1 MGNTSE
7 VEGSIEERVNTLTN
21 QVSVLTD
28 LLTKLV
34 TQGGGGAQVLGD
46 SAPEVEARLGGSP
59 REEGLPKSQYGIRA
73 TPPPPS
79 LREEE
84 LARQIHAG
92 GARSDV
98 GGTRSGMGGARS
110 DVGGDGSDE
119 SDADLVSR
127 SSTSSM
133 RVVRARAMGVKP
145 DSLKVSKFDGTHYN
159 LWAKSMRYY
168 LSVAGLLDVVIG
180 ESPRPIVDEEGL
192 VWLGPDRKV
201 LGDEGDVREWDSLNT
216 SACSV
221 LFNSLTRDQQHF
233 VEDCEEAHQIWI
245 ILRDIYMRSTV
256 INKSHVIEEYEA
268 YHMKKGVSMQT
279 YISGLKSLLSRL
291 KGLSV
296 DIPEE
301 LKVIKLLKGLRED
314 YEMDRKILK
323 NKEGLSFEEAC
334 GSLLSEAL
342 MQGGSGARKGENAL
356 ANAASSQTSSSKR
369 GGYKKDGTRLPKT
382 CFICG
387 GEGHFALQCP
397 RKKEGGERSYLC
409 YVCGS
414 DKHKAYA
421 CPKRAAAGGQPP
433 PKGGATDGGAKGQ
446 ASS

>member
-1 MGNTSE
+1 
-7 VEGSIEERVNTLTN
+7 
-21 QVSVLTD
+21 
-28 LLTKLV
+28 
-34 TQGGGGAQVLGD
+34 
-46 SAPEVEARLGGSP
+46 
-59 REEGLPKSQYGIRA
+59 
-73 TPPPPS
+73 
-79 LREEE
+79 
-84 LARQIHAG
+84 
-92 GARSDV
+92 
-98 GGTRSGMGGARS
+98 
-110 DVGGDGSDE
+110 
-119 SDADLVSR
+119 
-127 SSTSSM
+127 
-133 RVVRARAMGVKP
+133 
-145 DSLKVSKFDGTHYN
+145 
-159 LWAKSMRYY
+159 MRYY
-168 LSVAGLLDVVIG
+168 LRLAGLLDVVIG

-323 NKEGLSFEEAC
+323 NKEGLSFEEN
-334 GSLLSEAL
+334 AL
-342 MQGGSGARKGENAL
+342 GENAL
-356 ANAASSQTSSSKR
+356 ANAATSQTSSSKR

-387 GEGHFALQCP
+387 GEGHLALQCP

-433 PKGGATDGGAKGQ
+433 PKAGATDGGSKGQ